1 MKGETAMADFET
13 NHPNPEEDLSCPE
26 RITPFRTRTAKAWA
40 AFTASEARLRDL
52 MDRARTEDTGREL
65 ITSCSEILSAAFE
78 GPAFELGFDGK
89 KYNLI
94 LTPEGNR
101 VRLFQLVYFAEHAP
115 EYIKEH
121 WNILVGRTRSDNY
134 IMRMHGLEVAAAD
147 FTVHAEERSGKKL
160 ALSLYCEKL
169 LPLLETN
176 ENNAYSLAYIL
187 LDQVLGEIASM
198 CYIDDVRLL
207 SAPVGSEG
215 FPLTELPSFIETR
228 IDPDGWSS
236 SADPAAACE
245 CYTGYQ
251 STPVMEEDAPLRA
264 DVFAGMTCCLPLIN
278 AYFGGDDYY
287 MDLLHRDGAVPG
299 FLYWP
304 LEGIGKNEI
313 LPLRDRIEAGI
324 LEKAGE
330 DAATFTGGAT
340 GERYGYL
347 DLIAWDFPAVIRA
360 AKEVLAAAPPG
371 QAFFRSFRRNA
382 YSLALKQ
389 TDTERR

>member
-1 MKGETAMADFET
+1 MKGDITTMADFET
-13 NHPNPEEDLSCPE
+13 IHPNPEDDLSCPE

-52 MDRARTEDTGREL
+52 MDRAKTEDTGREL
-65 ITSCSEILSAAFE
+65 ITRCSEILSAAFD
-78 GPAFELGFDGK
+78 GPAFELGFNGK
-89 KYNLI
+89 KYDLI

-101 VRLFQLVYFAEHAP
+101 VRLFQLAYFAAHAP
-115 EYIKEH
+115 EPVREH

-134 IMRMHGLEVAAAD
+134 IMRMHGLEVSAAD
-147 FTVHAEERSGKKL
+147 FTVQTEERSGKKL

-198 CYIDDVRLL
+198 RYIDDVRLL
-207 SAPVGSEG
+207 SAPVGPEG
-215 FPLTELPSFIETR
+215 FSLTGLPSFIETK

-287 MDLLHRDGAVPG
+287 MDLLQPDGAVPG

-324 LEKAGE
+324 LEKAGA

-360 AKEVLAAAPPG
+360 AKEVLAAAPLG

-382 YSLALKQ
+382 YSLTLK
-389 TDTERR
+389 